1 MKQHQSLMQRCIDME
16 FTQSDQQRWISSL
29 TRSYSILSNPAI
41 VLVIHCLPIVFLL
54 SQRYLES
61 STQHQSNKETSN
73 TSSLSLSPDDLRTVS
88 RNHCM
93 QNHHSSSTIESS
105 NTNTSKGYD
114 NGTWC
119 TIHTYFFTR
128 TAYQPILK
136 PRSIFQKI
144 HLPENPHPNITT
156 SRRGKR

>member
-73 TSSLSLSPDDLRTVS
+73 TSSLSLSPMTSEPFLETIVCRIIIL
-88 RNHCM
+88 HPP
-93 QNHHSSSTIESS
+93 SSPQTPTLPRDTIMAHGVPSTPISS
-105 NTNTSKGYD
+105 HEQHTNQS
-114 NGTWC
+114 
-119 TIHTYFFTR
+119 
-128 TAYQPILK
+128 
-136 PRSIFQKI
+136 
-144 HLPENPHPNITT
+144 
-156 SRRGKR
+156 